1 MINAKKVPLKEGAE
15 QRSYYKYY
23 LRDMAEI
30 PKEKQEFLKN
40 PRGRAEDALKIEDRN
55 KLFDPG
61 YLPDEKGYF
70 MLENGTGVVSNNTFF
85 KGSKGEMLQWW
96 FAWHGIDPLR
106 YAIWDPYDHYDLEIN
121 DEARAKMTDPY
132 VSIADKCYDVD
143 HLVTES
149 LVMGTEPMKLLIG
162 FRNPASMGYDTS
174 KIFTDACSFL
184 VCANV
189 LILVDENTKIPVV
202 MTHMARDIEGGC
214 ELRSRFWMGYQI
226 IDGKAQKM
234 IPDGMVFPEP
244 VVAELLGHNFAE
256 FTNLAAILPEV
267 YSEEKDNWA

>member
-1 MINAKKVPLKEGAE
+1 MVVC
-15 QRSYYKYY
+15 
-23 LRDMAEI
+23 MAR
-30 PKEKQEFLKN
+30 L
-40 PRGRAEDALKIEDRN
+40 
-55 KLFDPG
+55 
-61 YLPDEKGYF
+61 
-70 MLENGTGVVSNNTFF
+70 
-85 KGSKGEMLQWW
+85 
-96 FAWHGIDPLR
+96 DPLR
-106 YAIWDPYDHYDLEIN
+106 YAIWDPYDHYDLEIS
-121 DEARAKMTDPY
+121 DEARAKMLDPN

-162 FRNPASMGYDTS
+162 FKNPASMGYDTGR
-174 KIFTDACSFL
+174 IFTDACSFL

-189 LILVDENTKIPVV
+189 LILLEDGGKVPVV

-226 IDGKAQKM
+226 IDGKAVKM
-234 IPDGMVFPEP
+234 IPDDMTFPEQ

-267 YSEEKDNWA
+267 YEQEKDRWA

>member
-1 MINAKKVPLKEGAE
+1 MIEAKKVPLKEDAE
-15 QRSYYKYY
+15 KRSYYKFF

-30 PKEKQEFLKN
+30 PEDKKEFLKN
-40 PRGRAEDALKIEDRN
+40 PKGDAKDALKIEDRN
-55 KLFDPG
+55 RLFDDG
-61 YLPDEKGYF
+61 YLADEKGYF
-70 MLENGTGVVSNNTFF
+70 MLENGTGVVSNNTYFD
-85 KGSKGEMLQWW
+85 GACGEMLQWW
-96 FAWHGIDPLR
+96 FAWHGLDPLR
-106 YAIWDPYDHYDLEIN
+106 YAIWDPYDHYDLEISR
-121 DEARAKMTDPY
+121 EAREKMLDPE

-174 KIFTDACSFL
+174 MIFTEKCSFL

-202 MTHMARDIEGGC
+202 MTHMARDLEGGC

-226 IDGKAQKM
+226 IDGVAKKM

-267 YSEEKDNWA
+267 YAQEKVHWA

>member
-1 MINAKKVPLKEGAE
+1 MICAAKVPLKAGAE
-15 QRSYYKYY
+15 KRSYYKYY

-30 PKEKQEFLKN
+30 PEEKKEFLKN
-40 PRGRAEDALKIEDRN
+40 PKGDPKDALRIEDRN
-55 KLFDPG
+55 RLFEPG
-61 YLPDEKGYF
+61 YLTDEKGYF

-85 KGSKGEMLQWW
+85 KGSKGAMLQWW

-121 DEARAKMTDPY
+121 EEARAKMLNPD

-149 LVMGTEPMKLLIG
+149 LVMGTEPVKLLIG
-162 FRNPASMGYDTS
+162 FKNPASMGYDTS

-189 LILVDENTKIPVV
+189 LILPEYGSKIPVV

-226 IDGKAQKM
+226 IDGKEQKM

-244 VVAELLGHNFAE
+244 VVADLLGHNFAE

-267 YSEEKDNWA
+267 YAQEKDHWE